1 MTVQTG
7 RTVADFTV
15 LKISSAASMVDMKI
29 DSLGD
34 LGFDYPAI
42 DMYSW
47 SDAIHGV
54 LVGKPGV
61 FELDFGGPI
70 DNTATTGPSTILR
83 SKVGSNTASSFD
95 VQIGVR
101 HAWESGEQQFGITAD
116 ISDNF
121 GVIIT
126 SYKEAGG
133 KYTAHMAITPGSGL
147 PAWGT
152 AAEEVPAA

>member
-1 MTVQTG
+1 MTAQTG
-7 RTVADFTV
+7 RTVSDFTK
-15 LKISSAASMVDMKI
+15 LLISNGASMVDLKV

-34 LGFDYPAI
+34 LGFDYPTTEMSA
-42 DMYSW
+42 W
-47 SDAIHGV
+47 SDAIKGV

-101 HAWESGEQQFGITAD
+101 QTWVDGEQQFGMTAD

-133 KYTAHMAITPGSGL
+133 KYTAHMAITPGSPL
-147 PAWGT
+147 PAWATT
-152 AAEEVPAA
+152 AEAVPSA

>member
-7 RTVADFTV
+7 RTVQEFTK
-15 LKISSAASMVDMKI
+15 LLISSGAAMVDMKI
-29 DSLGD
+29 NRLGD
-34 LGFDYPAI
+34 IGFDYPETE
-42 DMYSW
+42 MSSW
-47 SDAIHGV
+47 SDAIKGV
-54 LVGKPGV
+54 LVGQPNV
-61 FELDFGGPI
+61 FVLEFGGPV

-95 VQIGVR
+95 VQIGMR

-133 KYTAHMAITPGSGL
+133 FYSARMALTPGSAL

-152 AAEEVPAA
+152 SAEAVPAA